1 MVFNKNVNLSNV
13 EEFENNVLQEA
24 SNLAIVLLLKDE
36 VSKRKWNFEMS
47 VYRNQN
53 DLKKYCSY
61 LIINIFDQ
69 NNKSISE
76 IDESNCDLMLC
87 ETICFVNRRCVNGID
102 LTTDKEFLESLENL
116 VSQVKNMYRRID
128 WLVRKRVLV
137 ISIVLSISWAIP
149 LILFVLG
156 KKDYL
161 YPTLSFDMYPWAI
174 SYLCT
179 TILGITFLLL
189 IKFRKTKRFF
199 SILLVLSL
207 IPQYFLD
214 VVFLSGFYISNWQSK
229 TEDVSNFGK
238 IDYSCENNVEIS
250 NLKLSE
256 IMKDPKKVN
265 SYSYQYAWGMFVNY
279 FDIYFDYELSKERYD
294 FLKGRFQE
302 TMNCE
307 NSKISGEGK
316 FVVSEDTPTSVDEWD
331 EMYIYYNDNSC
342 RLIVKLKG
350 SFET

>member
-1 MVFNKNVNLSNV
+1 M
-13 EEFENNVLQEA
+13 
-24 SNLAIVLLLKDE
+24 
-36 VSKRKWNFEMS
+36 
-47 VYRNQN
+47 
-53 DLKKYCSY
+53 
-61 LIINIFDQ
+61 
-69 NNKSISE
+69 
-76 IDESNCDLMLC
+76 
-87 ETICFVNRRCVNGID
+87 
-102 LTTDKEFLESLENL
+102 
-116 VSQVKNMYRRID
+116 
-128 WLVRKRVLV
+128 RKRVLV

-214 VVFLSGFYISNWQSK
+214 AVFLSGFYLANWQSK

-238 IDYSCENNVEIS
+238 IDYRCENNVEIS

-265 SYSYQYAWGMFVNY
+265 SYSYQYTCGMFVNY

-316 FVVSEDTPTSVDEWD
+316 FVVSENTPTSVDEWD